1 MTLDTY
7 TELIHQIQILIWKCA
22 NIYLE
27 WFNLEKFKIHY
38 ENGIGA
44 PLRAFRKDGNILI
57 QMAYNPLLMSMEKDH
72 RRELYI

>member
-57 QMAYNPLLMSMEKDH
+57 PNG
-72 RRELYI
+72 I

>member
-7 TELIHQIQILIWKCA
+7 AKLIRQVLILIW
-22 NIYLE
+22 NIGNTYLE
-27 WFNLEKFKIHY
+27 WFNLENFKIHY

-57 QMAYNPLLMSMEKDH
+57 PNG
-72 RRELYI
+72 I